1 MKGKNNDLFDKNE
14 DGGRGPMPRLADVN
28 LLDKIHIQARWVAE
42 WNRAADWEIHG
53 IVSPATIIWFVLDGR
68 KTLRADDQIHRL
80 EAGDLVILP
89 PHVSI
94 SVDRSSVEEGE
105 LHHLA
110 IGLDWKAGSFD
121 FVKIYRFPLLL
132 DLLEGEARE
141 DLVELWRGLIA
152 DFDGLQRDEA
162 MTRDGA
168 DAVEGVNRL
177 FYNVDQSYRLI
188 RYNARLYQLT
198 ALFIRLMRPQLP
210 AFPLSLDARVFEAC
224 EFIHANAGEKI
235 SAEEIARHVYLSE
248 PHLRTLFRE
257 ALDMPLMEYVRQAR
271 ISRAR
276 ELLSMTRYS
285 LKEIAEQLGFEDQSQ
300 LSRAFRKAEGLSPLS
315 YRKRWQL
322 L

>member
-1 MKGKNNDLFDKNE
+1 
-14 DGGRGPMPRLADVN
+14 MPQLADVN

-42 WNRAADWEIHG
+42 WNRATDWEIHG
-53 IVSPATIIWFVLDGR
+53 IVSPATIIWFVLEGC
-68 KTLRADDQIHRL
+68 KTLRADDQELRL
-80 EAGDLVILP
+80 QAGDLVILP

-94 SVDRSSVEEGE
+94 SVDRSPAEEGE
-105 LHHLA
+105 LRHLA

-121 FVKIYRFPLLL
+121 FVKIYRFPLVLGP
-132 DLLEGEARE
+132 LEGEHRE
-141 DLVELWRGLIA
+141 ELVAQWRGLVA
-152 DFDGLQRDEA
+152 DFDRLQRDEA
-162 MTRDGA
+162 MTRDVAEDMGGTEGEEGA
-168 DAVEGVNRL
+168 NRL

-188 RYNARLYQLT
+188 SCNARLYQLT
-198 ALFIRLMRPQLP
+198 ALFIQLLRPQLP
-210 AFPLSLDARVFEAC
+210 AFPLSLDARVYKAC
-224 EFIHANAGEKI
+224 EYIHTNAGAKV
-235 SAEEIARHVYLSE
+235 SAEAIARHVYLSE

-257 ALDMPLMEYVRQAR
+257 ALGMPLMEYVRQAR

-276 ELLSMTRYS
+276 ELLSMTRCS